1 MLRRLGKRLANSRN
15 LTLFSRYLG
24 TSEPDTAQRQERQIV
39 QSWLNLD
46 DFLP

>member
-1 MLRRLGKRLANSRN
+1 MPMLGIPANR
-15 LTLFSRYLG
+15 FRISRYRD
-24 TSEPDTAQRQERQIV
+24 SMESDIRQRQVRQIV